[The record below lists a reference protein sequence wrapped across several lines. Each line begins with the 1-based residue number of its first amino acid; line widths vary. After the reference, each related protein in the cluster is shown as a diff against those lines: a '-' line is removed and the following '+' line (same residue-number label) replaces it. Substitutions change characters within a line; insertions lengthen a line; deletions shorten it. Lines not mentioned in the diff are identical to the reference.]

1 VAPAERKPWR
11 RTTGDGSL
19 AALLL
24 TPVRNSICG
33 HLGNVRTETTGIL
46 VRGEGA
52 HGNMSQLKGNIGN
65 YLAMGYGK

>member
-1 VAPAERKPWR
+1 MAPAEREPWR
-11 RTTGDGSL
+11 RTIGDGSL

-24 TPVRNSICG
+24 THRRNSIFG

-46 VRGEGA
+46 VRGDARQHESIG
-52 HGNMSQLKGNIGN
+52 GDIGN